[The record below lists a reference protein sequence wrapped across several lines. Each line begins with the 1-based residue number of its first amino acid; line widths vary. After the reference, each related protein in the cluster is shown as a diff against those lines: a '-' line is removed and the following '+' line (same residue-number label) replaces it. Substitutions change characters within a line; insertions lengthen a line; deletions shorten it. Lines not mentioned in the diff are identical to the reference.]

1 MEKSI
6 MEGAIFSLHNKNSPS
21 AESQKT
27 MTLDELKQYHDKAD
41 ASQQEVRTGKN
52 SFPWDER
59 EDLFYGRYKHPEEKT
74 KSILS
79 TGELTT
85 LNIDRACRVMAQLP
99 QGKFY
104 NYNGNPGANMA
115 MNVIFEYY
123 VLPRAIQGG
132 TMLSKLRTIDMYSG
146 VFGTVPAFIDWV
158 VTPKYVGPDLRM
170 VHPRRFRPQAG
181 KLSLAE
187 MEITFLDTEVSTV
200 WLEGR
205 KGQPGWNT
213 EAIDKIIERHKKDD
227 GEGPDDTERSPDER
241 GKTKSGITIKH
252 CFHSNGDWDIVD
264 TQFSEYICQQKDY
277 FCGIS
282 ISVKNQ
288 YPKLD
293 SFWAYSDFERGEL
306 TQKSIDT
313 VTRLYLDS
321 VEATINPPKIYD
333 PEKVYLA
340 SMKTKDW
347 YVKGDGRIDVANL
360 NPQGMNTYQ
369 GVYQILK
376 GNLMSLGATTD
387 TSVSKTVD
395 PGMGKTP
402 QALKMQGDRQGARDA
417 WDSYMMKEF
426 IEDAFTKMAD
436 LIAKKGVNAIAFQ
449 LLDKAIAKIKEQYPD
464 SDYSI
469 FGEAFEYGVVNID
482 PKYLEGQYR
491 YVMDE
496 GSTMMKKDD
505 TGAKLIDMLTLYS
518 KNPQIQ
524 ADLQLR
530 GERVDFGEAFKRILL
545 DQGIQDA
552 DRILVQAE
560 DPESM
565 AGVGAEGATADP
577 MIQEMTPEM
586 MQLPTDIQQPGLVM
600 NPYAR

>member
-1 MEKSI
+1 MK
-6 MEGAIFSLHNKNSPS
+6 
-21 AESQKT
+21 
-27 MTLDELKQYHDKAD
+27 LDDLRNYHAKAD
-41 ASQQEVRTGKN
+41 ASQQEVRTGRN

-59 EDLFYGRYKHPEEKT
+59 EDLFFGRYKHPEENT

-99 QGKFY
+99 QGRFY
-104 NYNGNPGANMA
+104 NYNGNTGANMA

-132 TMLSKLRTIDMYSG
+132 GMLSKLRTIDMYSG

-158 VTPKYVGPDLRM
+158 VTNKYVGPDIRM
-170 VHPRRFRPQAG
+170 VHPRRARPQAG

-187 MEITFLDTEVSTV
+187 MEIFFLDTEVSVV
-200 WLEGR
+200 WLETRIG
-205 KGQPGWNT
+205 KPGWNS
-213 EAIDKIIERHKKDD
+213 EAIKKIIDRHKKDG
-227 GEGPDDTERSPDER
+227 GEGADDTERSPQER
-241 GKTKSGITIKH
+241 GMTKSGITIKH
-252 CFHSNGDWDIVD
+252 CFHANGDWDIVD
-264 TQFSEYICQQKDY
+264 QWFTEYLCQQKNY
-277 FCGIS
+277 FCTIP
-282 ISVKNQ
+282 IAVKNQ
-288 YPKLD
+288 YPRLD

-313 VTRLYLDS
+313 ITRLYLDS
-321 VEATINPPKIYD
+321 VDSSINPPKIYD

-340 SMKTKDW
+340 SLKTKDW
-347 YVKGDGRIDVANL
+347 YVKQDGKIDTANL
-360 NPQGMNTYQ
+360 NPQGLATFQ
-369 GVYQILK
+369 STYQILK
-376 GNLMSLGATTD
+376 ANLLSLGATTD
-387 TSVSKTVD
+387 TSVSKGVD
-395 PGMGKTP
+395 PGFGKTP
-402 QALKMQGDRQGARDA
+402 EALKQQGERQGARDA

-436 LIAKKGVNAIAFQ
+436 LIAKKGVHPYAFQ
-449 LLDKAIAKIKEQYPD
+449 LIDKAIAKIKEQYPD
-464 SDYSI
+464 EDYSI
-469 FGEAFEYGVVNID
+469 LCEAFQYGVVNIQ
-482 PKYLEGQYR
+482 PEYLAGQYR

-505 TGAKLIDMLTLYS
+505 TGEKLIQLLQLYT

-524 ADLQLR
+524 MDLQMR

-560 DPESM
+560 TPDSID
-565 AGVGAEGATADP
+565 GVGAESATLEP
-577 MIQEMTPEM
+577 EITPN
-586 MQLPTDIQQPGLVM
+586 QLPPDIPVPGAVT
-600 NPYAR
+600 NPYA

>member
-1 MEKSI
+1 
-6 MEGAIFSLHNKNSPS
+6 
-21 AESQKT
+21 
-27 MTLDELKQYHDKAD
+27 MTLDELSQYHVKAD

-52 SFPWDER
+52 AFPWDER
-59 EDLFYGRYKHPEEKT
+59 EDLFFGRYKHPEEPT

-99 QGKFY
+99 QGRFY

-158 VTPKYVGPDLRM
+158 VTDRYVGPDLRM
-170 VHPRRFRPQAG
+170 VHPRRSRPQAG

-187 MEITFLDTEVSTV
+187 MEIFFLDTEVSV
-200 WLEGR
+200 AWLEGR
-205 KGQPGWNT
+205 VGQPGWNS
-213 EAIDKIIERHKKDD
+213 EAIKKIIDRHKKTD
-227 GEGPDDTERSPDER
+227 GEGPDDTERSPEER

-264 TQFSEYICQQKDY
+264 QWFTEFLCQQKDY
-277 FCGIS
+277 FCTIP
-282 ISVKNQ
+282 IAVKNQ
-288 YPKLD
+288 YPRLD

-313 VTRLYLDS
+313 ISRLYLDS
-321 VEATINPPKIYD
+321 VEASINPPKIYD

-340 SMKTKDW
+340 SLKTKDW
-347 YVKGDGRIDVANL
+347 YIKQDGRIDIANL
-360 NPQGMNTYQ
+360 NPQGMATYQ

-376 GNLMSLGATTD
+376 ANLLSLGATTD
-387 TSVSKTVD
+387 TSVAKGTD
-395 PGMGKTP
+395 PGFGKTP
-402 QALKMQGDRQGARDA
+402 EALKQQGERQGARDA
-417 WDSYMMKEF
+417 WDTYMMKEF

-436 LIAKKGVNAIAFQ
+436 LIAKKGIHPFAFQ

-464 SDYSI
+464 GDFSVLGD
-469 FGEAFEYGVVNID
+469 GFEYGVVNID

-496 GSTMMKKDD
+496 GSTMMKRDD
-505 TGAKLIDMLTLYS
+505 TGEKLINLLQLYV

-530 GERVDFGEAFKRILL
+530 GERVDFGEAFKRILN

-552 DRILVQAE
+552 DRILVQSE
-560 DPESM
+560 NPESLP
-565 AGVGAEGATADP
+565 GVGAEGATVDEMGQPVEPPFDP
-577 MIQEMTPEM
+577 N
-586 MQLPTDIQQPGLVM
+586 QLPPDIQQPGM
-600 NPYAR
+600 IQNPYAR

>member
-1 MEKSI
+1 MK
-6 MEGAIFSLHNKNSPS
+6 
-21 AESQKT
+21 
-27 MTLDELKQYHDKAD
+27 LDELQQYHAKAD

-59 EDLFYGRYKHPEEKT
+59 EDLFFGRYKHPEEKT

-158 VTPKYVGPDLRM
+158 VSDKYVGPDLRM
-170 VHPRRFRPQAG
+170 VHPRRARPQAG

-187 MEITFLDTEVSTV
+187 MEIFFLDTEVSV
-200 WLEGR
+200 SWLESRVGL
-205 KGQPGWNT
+205 PGWNS
-213 EAIDKIIERHKKDD
+213 EAIKKIIDRHKKDD
-227 GEGPDDTERSPDER
+227 GEGPDDTERSPEER

-264 TQFSEYICQQKDY
+264 PWFTEFLCQQKGF
-277 FCGIS
+277 FCGIP
-282 ISVKNQ
+282 IAVKNQ
-288 YPKLD
+288 YPRLD
-293 SFWAYSDFERGEL
+293 SFWAYSDYERGEL
-306 TQKSIDT
+306 AQKSIDT

-321 VEATINPPKIYD
+321 VEASINPPKIYD
-333 PEKVYLA
+333 PDKVYLA
-340 SMKTKDW
+340 SLKTKDW
-347 YVKGDGRIDVANL
+347 YIKQDGRIDTANL
-360 NPQGMNTYQ
+360 NPQGLSTFQ
-369 GVYQILK
+369 STYQILK
-376 GNLMSLGATTD
+376 ANLLSLGATTD
-387 TSVSKTVD
+387 TSVSKEVD
-395 PGMGKTP
+395 PGFGRTP
-402 QALKMQGDRQGARDA
+402 EALKQQGERQGDRDA

-426 IEDAFTKMAD
+426 IEDAFTKMAE
-436 LIAKKGVNAIAFQ
+436 LIAKKRVNQIAFQ
-449 LLDKAIAKIKEQYPD
+449 LLDKSIAKIKEQYPD
-464 SDYSI
+464 GDYSVL
-469 FGEAFEYGVVNID
+469 GEGFEYGMVEIN
-482 PKYLEGQYR
+482 PQLLEGQYR

-496 GSTMMKKDD
+496 GSTLMKKDD
-505 TGAKLIDMLTLYS
+505 TGDKLIALLQLYS

-530 GERVDFGEAFKRILL
+530 GERVDFGEAFKRILI
-545 DQGIQDA
+545 DMGIQDA
-552 DRILVQAE
+552 DRILIQAE
-560 DPESM
+560 NPDSLG
-565 AGVGAEGATADP
+565 GVGAEGATV
-577 MIQEMTPEM
+577 MPEDM
-586 MQLPTDIQQPGLVM
+586 MQPQLPTDIPSNI
-600 NPYAR
+600 NPYAQ

>member
-1 MEKSI
+1 MK
-6 MEGAIFSLHNKNSPS
+6 
-21 AESQKT
+21 
-27 MTLDELKQYHDKAD
+27 LDELQQYHAKAD

-59 EDLFYGRYKHPEEKT
+59 EDLFFGRYKHPEEKT

-158 VTPKYVGPDLRM
+158 VSDKYVGPDLRM
-170 VHPRRFRPQAG
+170 VHPRRARPQAG

-187 MEITFLDTEVSTV
+187 MEIFFLDTEVSV
-200 WLEGR
+200 SWLESRVGL
-205 KGQPGWNT
+205 PGWNS
-213 EAIDKIIERHKKDD
+213 EAIKKIIDRHKKDD
-227 GEGPDDTERSPDER
+227 GEGPDDTERSPEER

-264 TQFSEYICQQKDY
+264 PWFTEFLCQQKGF
-277 FCGIS
+277 FCGIP
-282 ISVKNQ
+282 IAVKNQ
-288 YPKLD
+288 YPRLD

-321 VEATINPPKIYD
+321 VEASINPPKIYD
-333 PEKVYLA
+333 PDKVYLA
-340 SMKTKDW
+340 SLKTKDW
-347 YVKGDGRIDVANL
+347 YIKQDGRIDTANL
-360 NPQGMNTYQ
+360 NPQGLSTFQ
-369 GVYQILK
+369 STYQILK
-376 GNLMSLGATTD
+376 ANLLSLGATTD
-387 TSVSKTVD
+387 TSVSKEVD
-395 PGMGKTP
+395 PGFGRTP
-402 QALKMQGDRQGARDA
+402 EALKQQGERQGARDA

-426 IEDAFTKMAD
+426 IEDSFTKMAD
-436 LIAKKGVNAIAFQ
+436 LIAKKGVHPYAFQ

-464 SDYSI
+464 GDYSV
-469 FGEAFEYGVVNID
+469 FGEAFEYGVVNIQ
-482 PKYLEGQYR
+482 PEQLYGQYR

-505 TGAKLIDMLTLYS
+505 TGEKLIAILQLYS

-560 DPESM
+560 NPDSLG
-565 AGVGAEGATADP
+565 GVGAEGATVMPEDTMQPP
-577 MIQEMTPEM
+577 MTE
-586 MQLPTDIQQPGLVM
+586 LPPDIPIPGNIT
-600 NPYAR
+600 NPYA

>member
-1 MEKSI
+1 
-6 MEGAIFSLHNKNSPS
+6 
-21 AESQKT
+21 
-27 MTLDELKQYHDKAD
+27 MTLDELKQYHAKAD
-41 ASQQEVRTGKN
+41 SSQQEVRTGKN

-59 EDLFYGRYKHPEEKT
+59 EDLFFGRYKHPEEKT

-170 VHPRRFRPQAG
+170 VHPRRARPQAG

-187 MEITFLDTEVSTV
+187 MEIFFLDTEVSTV
-200 WLEGR
+200 WLESR
-205 KGQPGWNT
+205 KGKPGWNT
-213 EAIDKIIERHKKDD
+213 KAIEAIIERHKKDD
-227 GEGPDDTERSPDER
+227 GEGPDDTERSPEER

-264 TQFSEYICQQKDY
+264 TQFSEFICQQKDY
-277 FCGIS
+277 FCGVPIT
-282 ISVKNQ
+282 VKNQ
-288 YPKLD
+288 YPRLD
-293 SFWAYSDFERGEL
+293 SFWSYCDFERGEL

-313 VTRLYLDS
+313 ITRLYLD
-321 VEATINPPKIYD
+321 TIEETIKPSKIYD

-340 SMKTKDW
+340 SLKTKDW
-347 YVKGDGRIDVANL
+347 YVKGDGKIELANIS
-360 NPQGMNTYQ
+360 PQGLQTFQ
-369 GVYQILK
+369 STYQILK
-376 GNLMSLGATTD
+376 ANLLSLGATTD
-387 TSVSKTVD
+387 TAVSKGTD
-395 PGMGKTP
+395 PGFGKTP
-402 QALKMQGDRQGARDA
+402 EALKKQGERQGARDA

-426 IEDAFTKMAD
+426 IEDSFTKMAD
-436 LIAKKGVNAIAFQ
+436 MIAKKGVNNIAFQ
-449 LLDKAIAKIKEQYPD
+449 LLDKTIAKIKEQYPD
-464 SDYSI
+464 GDFSVL
-469 FGEAFEYGVVNID
+469 GEAFEYGSVSIN

-496 GSTMMKKDD
+496 GSTMMKRDD
-505 TGAKLIDMLTLYS
+505 TGEKLINLLQLYV

-530 GERVDFGEAFKRILL
+530 GERVDFGEAFKRILN

-552 DRILVQAE
+552 DRILIQSEA
-560 DPESM
+560 PESM
-565 AGVGAEGATADP
+565 PGVGAEGATVIP
-577 MIQEMTPEM
+577 EGMPQEMLTE
-586 MQLPTDIQQPGLVM
+586 LPPDIQQPGM
-600 NPYAR
+600 IQNPYDR

>member
-1 MEKSI
+1 
-6 MEGAIFSLHNKNSPS
+6 
-21 AESQKT
+21 
-27 MTLDELKQYHDKAD
+27 MTLDELKQHHTKAD
-41 ASQQEVRTGKN
+41 ASHMEIRTGKN

-59 EDLFYGRYKHPEEKT
+59 EDLFFGRYKHPEEKT

-85 LNIDRACRVMAQLP
+85 LQVDRACRVMAQLP
-99 QGKFY
+99 QGRFY

-158 VTPKYVGPDLRM
+158 ISDKYVGPDLRM

-181 KLSLAE
+181 KLSISE
-187 MEITFLDTEVSTV
+187 TEVDFLDTEVSIS

-205 KGQPGWNT
+205 KNLPGWNS

-227 GEGPDDTERSPDER
+227 GEGPDDTERSPEER
-241 GKTKSGITIKH
+241 GKTKSGVTIKH

-264 TQFSEYICQQKDY
+264 TQFSEFLCQQKEY
-277 FCGIS
+277 FCGIP
-282 ISVKNQ
+282 IAVKNQ
-288 YPKLD
+288 YPRLD

-313 VTRLYLDS
+313 ITRLYLDS
-321 VEATINPPKIYD
+321 IEATINPPKIYD

-340 SMKTKDW
+340 SLKTKDW
-347 YVKGDGRIDVANL
+347 YVKGDGKIDIPALSPQGLQTFQSTYQIFKANL
-360 NPQGMNTYQ
+360 
-369 GVYQILK
+369 L
-376 GNLMSLGATTD
+376 SLGATTD
-387 TSVSKTVD
+387 TAVSKGTD
-395 PGMGKTP
+395 PGFGKTP
-402 QALKMQGDRQGARDA
+402 EALKQQGERQGARDA
-417 WDSYMMKEF
+417 WDSYQMKEF

-436 LIAKKGVNAIAFQ
+436 LIAKKGVHPYAFQ

-464 SDYSI
+464 GDYSI

-496 GSTMMKKDD
+496 GSTMMKRDD
-505 TGAKLIDMLTLYS
+505 TGEKLINLLQLYV

-530 GERVDFGEAFKRILL
+530 GERVDFGEAFKRILN

-560 DPESM
+560 NPEAM
-565 AGVGAEGATADP
+565 PGIGAEGATVMPEQEPAIDP
-577 MIQEMTPEM
+577 TM
-586 MQLPTDIQQPGLVM
+586 LPQDIQQPGM
-600 NPYAR
+600 IKNPYAR

>member
-1 MEKSI
+1 
-6 MEGAIFSLHNKNSPS
+6 
-21 AESQKT
+21 
-27 MTLDELKQYHDKAD
+27 MTLDQLKDYHAKAD
-41 ASQQEVRTGKN
+41 ASQSEVRTGSR

-59 EDLFYGRYKHPEEKT
+59 EDLFFGRYKHPEEKT

-115 MNVIFEYY
+115 MNIIFEYY

-132 TMLSKLRTIDMYSG
+132 TMLSKLRTINMYSG

-158 VTPKYVGPDLRM
+158 ITEKYVGPDLRM

-181 KLSLAE
+181 KLSISE
-187 MEITFLDTEVSTV
+187 TEIDFLDTEVSTK
-200 WLEGR
+200 WLEER
-205 KGQPGWNT
+205 KGKPGWNT
-213 EAIDKIIERHKKDD
+213 KAIEAIIERHKKDD

-252 CFHSNGDWDIVD
+252 CFHANGDWDIVD
-264 TQFSEYICQQKDY
+264 TQFSGFLCQQKGY
-277 FCGIS
+277 FCGIP
-282 ISVKNQ
+282 IAVKNQ
-288 YPKLD
+288 YPRLD

-313 VTRLYLDS
+313 ITRLYLDS
-321 VEATINPPKIYD
+321 IEASINPPKIYD

-340 SMKTKDW
+340 SLKTKDW
-347 YVKGDGRIDVANL
+347 YVKGDGQITTANL
-360 NPQGMNTYQ
+360 SPQGMSTFQ
-369 GVYQILK
+369 STYQILK
-376 GNLMSLGATTD
+376 ANLLSLGATTD
-387 TSVSKTVD
+387 TAVSKGTD
-395 PGMGKTP
+395 PGFGKTP
-402 QALKMQGDRQGARDA
+402 EALKQQGERQGARDS

-426 IEDAFTKMAD
+426 IEDSFTKMAD
-436 LIAKKGVNAIAFQ
+436 LIAKKGVHPYAFQ
-449 LLDKAIAKIKEQYPD
+449 LLDKAIDKIKEQYPD
-464 SDYSI
+464 GDFSVL
-469 FGEAFEYGVVNID
+469 GEAFEYGVVNVD

-505 TGAKLIDMLTLYS
+505 TGSKLIDLLMLYS

-524 ADLQLR
+524 ADLELR
-530 GERVDFGEAFKRILL
+530 GERVDFGEAFKRILI

-560 DPESM
+560 TPESM
-565 AGVGAEGATADP
+565 PGVGPEGATVMPEGMPMDP
-577 MIQEMTPEM
+577 GMLPPDIQEPGMIQ
-586 MQLPTDIQQPGLVM
+586 

>member
-1 MEKSI
+1 
-6 MEGAIFSLHNKNSPS
+6 
-21 AESQKT
+21 
-27 MTLDELKQYHDKAD
+27 MTLDELKQYHAKAD

-59 EDLFYGRYKHPEEKT
+59 EDLFFGRYKHPEEKT

-99 QGKFY
+99 QGRFY

-132 TMLSKLRTIDMYSG
+132 TMLSKLRTIDLYSG

-158 VTPKYVGPDLRM
+158 VTDKYVGPDLRM

-181 KLSLAE
+181 KLSISE
-187 MEITFLDTEVSTV
+187 TEIDFLDTEVSV
-200 WLEGR
+200 SWLESRIGL
-205 KGQPGWNT
+205 PGWNG
-213 EAIDKIIERHKKDD
+213 EAITKIIDRHKKDD
-227 GEGPDDTERSPDER
+227 GEGPDDTERSPEER

-252 CFHSNGDWDIVD
+252 CFHANGDWDIVD
-264 TQFSEYICQQKDY
+264 PWFSEFLCQQKDY
-277 FCGIS
+277 FCTIP
-282 ISVKNQ
+282 IAVKNQ
-288 YPKLD
+288 YPRLD

-313 VTRLYLDS
+313 ITRLYLDS
-321 VEATINPPKIYD
+321 IDASINPPKIYD

-340 SMKTKDW
+340 SLKTKDW
-347 YVKGDGRIDVANL
+347 YLKQDGQITTANL
-360 NPQGMNTYQ
+360 NPQGLQTFQ
-369 GVYQILK
+369 STYQILK
-376 GNLMSLGATTD
+376 ANLLSLGATTD
-387 TSVSKTVD
+387 TAVSKGTD
-395 PGMGKTP
+395 PGFGKTP
-402 QALKMQGDRQGARDA
+402 EALKQQGERQGARDA

-436 LIAKKGVNAIAFQ
+436 LIAKKGVHPFAFQ
-449 LLDKAIAKIKEQYPD
+449 LLDKAIDKIKEQYPD
-464 SDYSI
+464 SDYSV
-469 FGEAFEYGVVNID
+469 FGEAFEYGLVSID

-505 TGAKLIDMLTLYS
+505 TGDKLINLLMLYS

-524 ADLQLR
+524 ADLQMR

-560 DPESM
+560 NPDSLP
-565 AGVGAEGATADP
+565 GVGAEGATIDP
-577 MIQEMTPEM
+577 MGQEMP
-586 MQLPTDIQQPGLVM
+586 QDFALPQDVQSVEPNAIE

>member
-1 MEKSI
+1 MN
-6 MEGAIFSLHNKNSPS
+6 LDDLKN
-21 AESQKT
+21 
-27 MTLDELKQYHDKAD
+27 YHAKAD
-41 ASQQEVRTGKN
+41 ASQSEVRNGKY
-52 SFPWDER
+52 SFHWDER
-59 EDLFYGRYKHPEEKT
+59 ENLFYGRYKHPDEPT

-99 QGKFY
+99 QGRFY
-104 NYNGNPGANMA
+104 HYNGNPGANMA

-123 VLPRAIQGG
+123 VLPRALQGG
-132 TMLSKLRTIDMYSG
+132 AMLSKLRTIDMYSG

-158 VTPKYVGPDLRM
+158 VTDKYVGPDLRM
-170 VHPRRFRPQAG
+170 VHPRRARPQAG

-187 MEITFLDTEVSTV
+187 MEIFFLDTEVSV
-200 WLEGR
+200 SWLEER
-205 KGQPGWNT
+205 KGKPGWNSA
-213 EAIDKIIERHKKDD
+213 AIVKIIDRHKKDD

-264 TQFSEYICQQKDY
+264 TQFSEFICQQKEY
-277 FCGIS
+277 FCGIP

-313 VTRLYLDS
+313 LVRLQLD
-321 VEATINPPKIYD
+321 TIEGVIKPPRIYD

-340 SMKTKDW
+340 SLKTKDW
-347 YVKGDGRIDVANL
+347 FVKNEGTITTANISPQGLNSFLPMYQTLKANL
-360 NPQGMNTYQ
+360 LSM
-369 GVYQILK
+369 
-376 GNLMSLGATTD
+376 GASTD
-387 TSVSKTVD
+387 TSISKATD
-395 PGMGKTP
+395 PGFGKTP
-402 QALKMQGDRQGARDA
+402 EALKQQGDRQGARDA

-426 IEDAFTKMAD
+426 IEDAFTKMAN
-436 LIAKKGVNAIAFQ
+436 LIAKKGVSGIAFN
-449 LLDKAIAKIKEQYPD
+449 LLDKSIAQIKEKYPD
-464 SDYSI
+464 GDYSVL
-469 FGEAFEYGVVNID
+469 GEAFEYGAVNVAPEYI
-482 PKYLEGQYR
+482 EGEYR

-496 GSTMMKKDD
+496 GSTMMKADD
-505 TGAKLIDMLTLYS
+505 TGEKLIALLQLYS

-524 ADLQLR
+524 ADLALR

-552 DRILVQAE
+552 DRILVQNE
-560 DPESM
+560 STESM
-565 AGVGAEGATADP
+565 PGVGAEGATVDP
-577 MIQEMTPEM
+577 MTGEPEMMPEAQPEM
-586 MQLPTDIQQPGLVM
+586 MQQMQQLPPDITQPGDIQ

>member
-1 MEKSI
+1 
-6 MEGAIFSLHNKNSPS
+6 
-21 AESQKT
+21 
-27 MTLDELKQYHDKAD
+27 MTLEQLKQHHAKAD
-41 ASQQEVRTGKN
+41 ASQMEVRMGRR

-59 EDLFYGRYKHPEEKT
+59 EDLFFGRYKHPEENT

-99 QGKFY
+99 QGRFY

-158 VTPKYVGPDLRM
+158 ITDKYVGPDLRM

-187 MEITFLDTEVSTV
+187 MEVSFLDTEVSTA
-200 WLEGR
+200 WLESR
-205 KGQPGWNT
+205 KGKPGWNS
-213 EAIDKIIERHKKDD
+213 EAIEKIIERHKKDD

-241 GKTKSGITIKH
+241 GKTKSGVTIKH
-252 CFHSNGDWDIVD
+252 CFHSNGDWDVVD
-264 TQFSEYICQQKDY
+264 PLFTEYLCQQKEY
-277 FCGIS
+277 FCNIP
-282 ISVKNQ
+282 IAVKNQ

-321 VEATINPPKIYD
+321 IEASINPPKIYD
-333 PEKVYLA
+333 PEKVYLD
-340 SMKTKDW
+340 SLKTKDW
-347 YVKGDGRIDVANL
+347 YVKGDGKIDIPTL
-360 NPQGMNTYQ
+360 NPQGLSTFQ
-369 GVYQILK
+369 STYQILK
-376 GNLMSLGATTD
+376 ANLLSLGATTD
-387 TSVSKTVD
+387 TSVSKGTD
-395 PGMGKTP
+395 PGFGKTP
-402 QALKMQGDRQGARDA
+402 EALKQQGERQGARDA

-436 LIAKKGVNAIAFQ
+436 LIAKKGVHPFAFQ
-449 LLDKAIAKIKEQYPD
+449 LLDKAIDKIKEQYPD
-464 SDYSI
+464 GDFSV

-505 TGAKLIDMLTLYS
+505 TGEKLINLLMLYS

-545 DQGIQDA
+545 DGGIQDA

-560 DPESM
+560 NPESM
-565 AGVGAEGATADP
+565 QGIGPEGATVDP
-577 MIQEMTPEM
+577 MGQEAPQDFS
-586 MQLPTDIQQPGLVM
+586 QLPPDIQQPGM
-600 NPYAR
+600 IQNPYAR

>member
-1 MEKSI
+1 
-6 MEGAIFSLHNKNSPS
+6 
-21 AESQKT
+21 
-27 MTLDELKQYHDKAD
+27 MTLDDLKNYHAKAD

-59 EDLFYGRYKHPEEKT
+59 EDLFFGRYKHPEEKT

-99 QGKFY
+99 QGRFY

-158 VTPKYVGPDLRM
+158 VTDKYNGPDLRM
-170 VHPRRFRPQAG
+170 VHPRRARPQAG

-187 MEITFLDTEVSTV
+187 MEIFFLDTEVSTV
-200 WLEGR
+200 WLESR
-205 KGQPGWNT
+205 KGKPGWDT
-213 EAIDKIIERHKKDD
+213 KAIEAIIERHKKDD
-227 GEGPDDTERSPDER
+227 GEGPDDTERSPEER

-252 CFHSNGDWDIVD
+252 CFYSNGDWDIVD
-264 TQFSEYICQQKDY
+264 TQFSEFICQQKEY
-277 FCGIS
+277 FCGVPIT
-282 ISVKNQ
+282 VKNQ
-288 YPKLD
+288 YPRLD
-293 SFWAYSDFERGEL
+293 SFWSYSDFERGEL

-313 VTRLYLDS
+313 ITRLYLD
-321 VEATINPPKIYD
+321 TIEETIKPSKIYD

-340 SMKTKDW
+340 SLKTKDW
-347 YVKGDGRIDVANL
+347 YVKGDGKIELANIS
-360 NPQGMNTYQ
+360 PQGLQTFQ
-369 GVYQILK
+369 STYQILK
-376 GNLMSLGATTD
+376 ANLLSLGATTD
-387 TSVSKTVD
+387 TAVSKGTD
-395 PGMGKTP
+395 PGFGKTP
-402 QALKMQGDRQGARDA
+402 EALKQQGERQGARDA

-426 IEDAFTKMAD
+426 IEDSFTKMAD
-436 LIAKKGVNAIAFQ
+436 MIAKKGVNNIAFQ
-449 LLDKAIAKIKEQYPD
+449 LLDKTITKIKEQYPD
-464 SDYSI
+464 GDFSV
-469 FGEAFEYGVVNID
+469 FGEAFEYGSVSID

-496 GSTMMKKDD
+496 GSTMMKRDD
-505 TGAKLIDMLTLYS
+505 TGEKLINLLQLYV

-530 GERVDFGEAFKRILL
+530 GERVDFGEAFKRILN

-552 DRILVQAE
+552 DRILIQAE
-560 DPESM
+560 APESM
-565 AGVGAEGATADP
+565 PGVGAEGATVTP
-577 MIQEMTPEM
+577 EGMPQEMLTE
-586 MQLPTDIQQPGLVM
+586 LPPDIQQPGM
-600 NPYAR
+600 IQSPYDR